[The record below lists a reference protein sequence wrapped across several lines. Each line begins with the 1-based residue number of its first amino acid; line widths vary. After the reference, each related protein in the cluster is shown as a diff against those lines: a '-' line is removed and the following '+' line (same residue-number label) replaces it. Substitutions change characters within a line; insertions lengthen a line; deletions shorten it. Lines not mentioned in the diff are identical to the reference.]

1 MSADGLAGSG
11 TTGGDAEAARG
22 RRGQRTGAVPGSAA
36 GASAREAPAR
46 GASARG
52 APAQEAPARD
62 APARETS
69 ARGTPAREA
78 PAREAPARGTPARE
92 APAREAPARGTP
104 TREVIAQDAP
114 AREAP
119 GPAAAPKE
127 ASTPGA
133 PSRGAPAR
141 DAAPKEPTGQ
151 RVSAGSPVRE
161 MLAVPGPNVTLV
173 GNETDRQRAAATPA
187 RAAAAPEPPRQAPAP
202 ATAPSAA
209 AVPVADSAPAR
220 DPSDADLFARYTRDY
235 ISGREGQQITVLQ
248 AGCTTAGGDL
258 GIGTLR
264 AAGADVAVSL
274 IDDDQPATRTALS
287 TDESMA
293 GCVHGDLRTLPLP
306 PRSHDIVL
314 CALLLQRIQNA
325 ELVLDRLVATL
336 RPGGLLL
343 LRFSDRDSAAGF
355 LDRVLPAAARRA
367 VWRKRRPGQPG
378 PYEAVYERLSSAR
391 GIQAYALMRELVI
404 AERRALGGLAG
415 GMAEPYGLLAGQKL
429 IAWLS
434 RGRLTAAHEELLY
447 VLRKPED
454 RFARVL

>member
-1 MSADGLAGSG
+1 MSADGLAGGG
-11 TTGGDAEAARG
+11 TTGGDGETARG

-46 GASARG
+46 ETTAR
-52 APAQEAPARD
+52 EAAAREATARE

-78 PAREAPARGTPARE
+78 PAREAPAR
-92 APAREAPARGTP
+92 
-104 TREVIAQDAP
+104 
-114 AREAP
+114 
-119 GPAAAPKE
+119 
-127 ASTPGA
+127 
-133 PSRGAPAR
+133 
-141 DAAPKEPTGQ
+141 DAAPREPTGQ
-151 RVSAGSPVRE
+151 RVPAGSPARE
-161 MLAVPGPNVTLV
+161 VLAVPGPNVTLV
-173 GNETDRQRAAATPA
+173 GNQADRQGAAATPA
-187 RAAAAPEPPRQAPAP
+187 RAAAVPEPPRQAPAP
-202 ATAPSAA
+202 ATAPDAA
-209 AVPVADSAPAR
+209 PAPVADSPPAH
-220 DPSDADLFARYTRDY
+220 DPTDADLFARYTRDY
-235 ISGREGQQITVLQ
+235 VSGREGQQITVLQ

-274 IDDDQPATRTALS
+274 IDDDQPATRAALS

-293 GCVHGDLRTLPLP
+293 GCVRGDLRTLPLP

-314 CALLLQRIQNA
+314 CALLLQRIHNA

-355 LDRVLPAAARRA
+355 LDRVMPAAARRA
-367 VWRKRRPGQPG
+367 VWRMRRPGQPG

-434 RGRLTAAHEELLY
+434 RGRLSAAHEELLY

>member
-22 RRGQRTGAVPGSAA
+22 RRGQRTEAVRGSAA
-36 GASAREAPAR
+36 DANAREALAREASAREAAAREAPAR
-46 GASARG
+46 
-52 APAQEAPARD
+52 E
-62 APARETS
+62 APARETP
-69 ARGTPAREA
+69 ARGT

-92 APAREAPARGTP
+92 APARGMPIRGVTAQGAPTREAPAP
-104 TREVIAQDAP
+104 D
-114 AREAP
+114 
-119 GPAAAPKE
+119 AAPKE
-127 ASTPGA
+127 ASARGA
-133 PSRGAPAR
+133 PSREAPAR
-141 DAAPKEPTGQ
+141 DAAPSEPTGQ
-151 RVSAGSPVRE
+151 RV
-161 MLAVPGPNVTLV
+161 
-173 GNETDRQRAAATPA
+173 PA
-187 RAAAAPEPPRQAPAP
+187 H
-202 ATAPSAA
+202 
-209 AVPVADSAPAR
+209 

-235 ISGREGQQITVLQ
+235 VSGREGQQITVLQ
-248 AGCTTAGGDL
+248 AGCTTADGDL

-314 CALLLQRIQNA
+314 CALLLQRIRNA
-325 ELVLDRLVATL
+325 ELVLDRLVATI

-355 LDRVLPAAARRA
+355 LDRVLPGAARRA
-367 VWRKRRPGQPG
+367 VWRRRRPGQPG

-404 AERRALGGLAG
+404 AERRALGGMAG
-415 GMAEPYGLLAGQKL
+415 GMAEPYGFLAGQKL
-429 IAWLS
+429 IARLS

>member
-22 RRGQRTGAVPGSAA
+22 RRGQRTGAVPRSAA
-36 GASAREAPAR
+36 DASAREAPAR
-46 GASARG
+46 EPSA
-52 APAQEAPARD
+52 PE
-62 APARETS
+62 
-69 ARGTPAREA
+69 TPAREA
-78 PAREAPARGTPARE
+78 PAPDAAPKQASARGAPSREAPARG
-92 APAREAPARGTP
+92 
-104 TREVIAQDAP
+104 
-114 AREAP
+114 
-119 GPAAAPKE
+119 
-127 ASTPGA
+127 A
-133 PSRGAPAR
+133 PSREAPAR
-141 DAAPKEPTGQ
+141 DAAPREPTGQ
-151 RVSAGSPVRE
+151 RVPAGSPARE

-173 GNETDRQRAAATPA
+173 GNEADRQGAAATPS
-187 RAAAAPEPPRQAPAP
+187 R
-202 ATAPSAA
+202 AA
-209 AVPVADSAPAR
+209 AVPGPQRQEPALATAPGAATAPVADSPPAH

-248 AGCTTAGGDL
+248 AGCTTADGDL

-274 IDDDQPATRTALS
+274 IDDDQQATRAALS

-314 CALLLQRIQNA
+314 CALLLQRIHNA
-325 ELVLDRLVATL
+325 ELVLDRLVATI

-355 LDRVLPAAARRA
+355 LDRALPAAARRA
-367 VWRKRRPGQPG
+367 VWRRRRPGQPG

-391 GIQAYALMRELVI
+391 GIQAYTLMRELVI

-415 GMAEPYGLLAGQKL
+415 GMAEPYGFLAGQKL
-429 IAWLS
+429 IARLS

>member
-22 RRGQRTGAVPGSAA
+22 RRAQRTGAVPGSAA

-46 GASARG
+46 GAPARE
-52 APAQEAPARD
+52 AAAQEAPARE

-78 PAREAPARGTPARE
+78 AARQ
-92 APAREAPARGTP
+92 APARGTP

-114 AREAP
+114 AREASA
-119 GPAAAPKE
+119 PAAAPKE
-127 ASTPGA
+127 ASTRGA
-133 PSRGAPAR
+133 PSREAPAR
-141 DAAPKEPTGQ
+141 DAAPREPTGQ
-151 RVSAGSPVRE
+151 RVPAGSPARE
-161 MLAVPGPNVTLV
+161 VLAVPGPNVTLV
-173 GNETDRQRAAATPA
+173 GNQADRQGAAATPA
-187 RAAAAPEPPRQAPAP
+187 RAAAVPEPPRQEPAP
-202 ATAPSAA
+202 ATAPGAA
-209 AVPVADSAPAR
+209 PAPVANSPPAH
-220 DPSDADLFARYTRDY
+220 DPTDADLFARYTRDY

>member
-22 RRGQRTGAVPGSAA
+22 RRGQRTGAVRGSAA
-36 GASAREAPAR
+36 DASAHKAPAREASAPDAAPKEASARGAPSREAPAR
-46 GASARG
+46 GA
-52 APAQEAPARD
+52 
-62 APARETS
+62 
-69 ARGTPAREA
+69 
-78 PAREAPARGTPARE
+78 
-92 APAREAPARGTP
+92 
-104 TREVIAQDAP
+104 
-114 AREAP
+114 AP
-119 GPAAAPKE
+119 G
-127 ASTPGA
+127 
-133 PSRGAPAR
+133 
-141 DAAPKEPTGQ
+141 DPTGQ
-151 RVSAGSPVRE
+151 RVPAGGPAGEV
-161 MLAVPGPNVTLV
+161 LAVPGPNVTLV
-173 GNETDRQRAAATPA
+173 GNQADRQRAAATPA
-187 RAAAAPEPPRQAPAP
+187 RAAAVPEPQRQEPAL
-202 ATAPSAA
+202 ATAPGAA
-209 AVPVADSAPAR
+209 TAPVADSPPAH

-235 ISGREGQQITVLQ
+235 VSGREGQQITVLQ
-248 AGCTTAGGDL
+248 AGCTTADGDL

-274 IDDDQPATRTALS
+274 IDDDQPATRVALS
-287 TDESMA
+287 TDGSMA

-314 CALLLQRIQNA
+314 CALLLQRIRNA
-325 ELVLDRLVATL
+325 ELVLDRLVATI

-391 GIQAYALMRELVI
+391 GVQAYALMRELVI

-415 GMAEPYGLLAGQKL
+415 GMAEPYGFLAGQKL
-429 IAWLS
+429 IARLS